1 MSFGYSAD
9 KQREGY
15 KPILSLVVYLSRVQA
30 PLRQYVA
37 PGAPSHCYSSRAIHQ
52 DRSQGP
58 DSSAGQSVRLLRG
71 KSQVRILLGALI
83 LIVNQWDRANE
94 GIWEMAE
101 LGNRLVLLD
110 EWTDC

>member
-15 KPILSLVVYLSRVQA
+15 KPILSLVVYLSRLPA
-30 PLRQYVA
+30 PLRHDVA

-58 DSSAGQSVRLLRG
+58 DSSAGQSVRLLSG
-71 KSQVRILLGALI
+71 KSQVRILLGAPI
-83 LIVNQWDRANE
+83 LSLNQLDSSNE
-94 GIWEMAE
+94 GILEMAE
-101 LGNRLVLLD
+101 LGNRSVLLD
-110 EWTDC
+110 ESTDC